1 MEMEKARPLI
11 AITRS
16 ACQTFSLFLIVT
28 SAMVLVVGS
37 GLALAGL
44 LPWLDLPLSVN
55 GAPVAQAG
63 MYAQLA
69 VTALLLSLCFFVP
82 TNHRV
87 MRLEAAHHGFS
98 MRMEDV
104 TRAYALAHAEDRKG
118 VFQATAEYDA
128 VKERMVHL
136 RDHPD
141 LGSLEPDLLEVAAQ
155 MSQISQNLAQAY
167 ADEKVDRARDFLVQ
181 RQQEVAQF
189 QERLDHAKALNCD
202 IRQWLNRV
210 EMDEAVAQSQLD
222 RLIGELDD
230 VLPEARTHAKE
241 ASGRVVRLSNLAAE

>member
-1 MEMEKARPLI
+1 MEKARPLVAI
-11 AITRS
+11 ARS
-16 ACQTFSLFLIVT
+16 VCQTFSLFLIAT
-28 SAMVLVVGS
+28 SAFVLVIS
-37 GLALAGL
+37 SALAFAGL
-44 LPWLDLPLSVN
+44 LPWPELQLGIN
-55 GAPVAQAG
+55 GVPVDQAG
-63 MYAQLA
+63 MYAQLTLTA
-69 VTALLLSLCFFVP
+69 VLLALCFFVP
-82 TNHRV
+82 TNSRV

-128 VKERMVHL
+128 VKERMTFL

-141 LGSLEPDLLEVAAQ
+141 LSSLEPDLLEVAAQ

-167 ADEKVDRARDFLVQ
+167 SDENVDRAREFLVQ

-189 QERLDHAKALNCD
+189 QDRLDHAKALNYD

-222 RLIGELDD
+222 RLVNELDE
-230 VLPEARTHAKE
+230 VLPEARKQAEGTV
-241 ASGRVVRLSNLAAE
+241 GRVVRLSNVAAE